1 MKTWKKQMEDWK
13 NGIPLKVPSYLT
25 EDNSKGFY
33 YQTSCCDYEMKNPY
47 KHVFKKTTGL
57 PKKQDI
63 SKVKEYL
70 ENPKTK
76 YATSFP
82 SRNGGV
88 LVVIP
93 VPRKGKNFAH
103 LRLFEKNASKK
114 QQQEYWKY
122 IVLLMEELLKENS
135 SLFISTHGHH
145 IPLFHVRIE
154 CKPKNKFPR
163 KYLNKKK
170 CKSLNEE
177 CSF

>member
-1 MKTWKKQMEDWK
+1 MKTWKKQIENWK
-13 NGIPLKVPSYLT
+13 NGIPLRVPYYPT

-33 YQTSCCDYEMKNPY
+33 YQTSCCDQDMKNVY
-47 KHVFKKTTGL
+47 KHVFKKANGL
-57 PKKQDI
+57 PEKQDI

-70 ENPKTK
+70 EKPKTK

-122 IVLLMEELLKENS
+122 VVLLMEELLKDNS

-154 CKPKNKFPR
+154 CKPKNKFPK
-163 KYLNKKK
+163 KYLNKKNVN
-170 CKSLNEE
+170 L
-177 CSF
+177 